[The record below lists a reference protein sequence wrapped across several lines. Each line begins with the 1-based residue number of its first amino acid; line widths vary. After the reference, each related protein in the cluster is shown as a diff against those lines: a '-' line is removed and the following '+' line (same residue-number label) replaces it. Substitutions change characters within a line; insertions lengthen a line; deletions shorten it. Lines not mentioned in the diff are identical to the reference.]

1 MDRFLYLTFDGL
13 SRGAVYS
20 AFALALVL
28 IWRAARIVNFAQG
41 AMAVAT
47 AYAGYSVADATG
59 SYWLG
64 FVVAITGGLVLG
76 AVVERVVMR
85 FVDRSSPLNGVVVAL
100 GLVLIIQGVLGMIYG
115 NEYRPAPA
123 PFSRDAFEIGGVA
136 LLSRYDLFVFAAVG
150 AVVVLL
156 TLLFT
161 RTSTGLRMRAAA
173 FAPDVSR
180 LLGVPVGGMLTLGWA
195 LAAAVGSL
203 AASRSIS
210 PPNCSIRTGRC
221 SCRPPARF
229 ASPERPPPRRR
240 VANSRWSGW
249 YAPTT
254 ARPRASR
261 LRIAPNSGC
270 RPNCRRPCSAAS
282 STAGSPRLT
291 WSRASRAKSS
301 GLSSHFAS
309 CIPSGN
315 VGNP

>member
-13 SRGAVYS
+13 SRGAVYA

-47 AYAGYSVADATG
+47 AYAGYSVTNATG

-64 FVVAITGGLVLG
+64 FAVAIVGGLVLG

-85 FVDRSSPLNGVVVAL
+85 FVDHSSPLNGVVVAL

-115 NEYRPAPA
+115 NEFRPAPA
-123 PFSRDAFEIGGVA
+123 PFSRDAFQIGGVA

-161 RTSTGLRMRAAA
+161 GTSTGLRMRAAA

-203 AASRSIS
+203 AGMLVIPTELGLHPNAMDLLFIS
-210 PPNCSIRTGRC
+210 AFTAAVLGGLDSPVGAVAGGLVVGLLLAYVSGYLGATVAPIAVLILLVVVLVGRPDGLFSKARART
-221 SCRPPARF
+221 A
-229 ASPERPPPRRR
+229 
-240 VANSRWSGW
+240 
-249 YAPTT
+249 
-254 ARPRASR
+254 
-261 LRIAPNSGC
+261 
-270 RPNCRRPCSAAS
+270 
-282 STAGSPRLT
+282 
-291 WSRASRAKSS
+291 
-301 GLSSHFAS
+301 
-309 CIPSGN
+309 
-315 VGNP
+315 

>member
-1 MDRFLYLTFDGL
+1 MDRFLYLSFDGL
-13 SRGAVYS
+13 SRGAVYA

-47 AYAGYSVADATG
+47 AYAGYSVTNATG

-64 FVVAITGGLVLG
+64 LMTAVVTGLLLG

-85 FVDRSSPLNGVVVAL
+85 FVDHSSPLNGVVVAL
-100 GLVLIIQGVLGMIYG
+100 GLVLIIQGVLGMLYG
-115 NEYRPAPA
+115 NEFRPVEA
-123 PFSRDAFEIGGVA
+123 PFSRDAFLVGGVA

-161 RTSTGLRMRAAA
+161 RTPTGLRMRAAA

-203 AASRSIS
+203 AGMLVTPTELGLHPNAMDLLFIS
-210 PPNCSIRTGRC
+210 AFTAAVVGGLDSPVGAVVGGLVVGLLLAYVSGYLGATVAPMAVLILLVVVLLGR
-221 SCRPPARF
+221 PAGLF
-229 ASPERPPPRRR
+229 
-240 VANSRWSGW
+240 
-249 YAPTT
+249 
-254 ARPRASR
+254 
-261 LRIAPNSGC
+261 
-270 RPNCRRPCSAAS
+270 
-282 STAGSPRLT
+282 
-291 WSRASRAKSS
+291 SRAK
-301 GLSSHFAS
+301 ARTA
-309 CIPSGN
+309 
-315 VGNP
+315 